1 MQLRVMEVL
10 GHSNGGH
17 VVPSES
23 RHGNGDPS
31 MAMGYR
37 EGNCLCTVPV
47 QAMLAV
53 LLHLLY
59 LPAVACIAQNIYC
72 ITFGRGKE
80 AILIALAQVSIT
92 FVQ

>member
-37 EGNCLCTVPV
+37 EGNCLCTGCSND
-47 QAMLAV
+47 
-53 LLHLLY
+53 LLY
-59 LPAVACIAQNIYC
+59 LPAAASTAQSIRT
-72 ITFGRGKE
+72 TFGRNNTG
-80 AILIALAQVSIT
+80 I
-92 FVQ
+92 

>member
-37 EGNCLCTVPV
+37 EGNCLCTGYGND
-47 QAMLAV
+47 
-53 LLHLLY
+53 LLY
-59 LPAVACIAQNIYC
+59 LPAAASTAQSIS
-72 ITFGRGKE
+72 ITFGRNNTG
-80 AILIALAQVSIT
+80 I
-92 FVQ
+92 